1 MLNNLE
7 AQIDNFEVRIDVL
20 EDECSENNEQ
30 MEQQRAALQAKQIE
44 IEEKYR
50 QNTEI

>member
-7 AQIDNFEVRIDVL
+7 AQIDNFEAQIDAL

-30 MEQQRAALQAKQIE
+30 MEQQRTAL
-44 IEEKYR
+44 
-50 QNTEI
+50 